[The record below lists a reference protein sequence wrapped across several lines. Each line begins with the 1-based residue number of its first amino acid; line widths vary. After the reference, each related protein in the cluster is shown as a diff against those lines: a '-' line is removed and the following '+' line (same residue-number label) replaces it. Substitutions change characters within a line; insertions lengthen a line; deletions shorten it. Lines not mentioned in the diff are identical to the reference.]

1 MLLMNIHDLEKPM
14 KPPEDLL
21 SAAIYARQK
30 AYAPYSGFKVGAAL
44 RGSAGEIF
52 SGCNVENASYGL
64 TLCAERNTVCTA
76 VAAGVQTFTQ
86 MVIVADSETPCPPC
100 GACRQFLFEFA
111 PNLELWVANLSG
123 ETKFHR
129 LCDLLPEA
137 FGAAFIQLPKPKAS
151 ELF

>member
-1 MLLMNIHDLEKPM
+1 MLLINLQDLEKPM
-14 KPPEDLL
+14 KPPEELL

-30 AYAPYSGFKVGAAL
+30 AYVPYSGFKVGAAL

-64 TLCAERNTVCTA
+64 TLCAERTTVCTA

>member
-1 MLLMNIHDLEKPM
+1 MNDEDLKQVM
-14 KPPEDLL
+14 KPPAELL
-21 SAAIYARQK
+21 SAAIKARER

-44 RGSAGEIF
+44 RGSVGEIF

-64 TLCAERNTVCTA
+64 TICAERTLVSTA
-76 VAAGVQTFTQ
+76 VAAGVITFTQ

-123 ETKFHR
+123 ETKFFR

-137 FGAAFIQLPKPKAS
+137 FGPAFIQLPKPKAT
-151 ELF
+151 ELA

>member
-1 MLLMNIHDLEKPM
+1 M

-30 AYAPYSGFKVGAAL
+30 AYAPYSVFKVGAAL
-44 RGSAGEIF
+44 RGSVGEIF
-52 SGCNVENASYGL
+52 LGCNVENASYGL
-64 TLCAERNTVCTA
+64 TLCAERTTVCTA
-76 VAAGVQTFTQ
+76 LAAGVRTFTQ

-123 ETKFHR
+123 ETKFYR

-137 FGAAFIQLPKPKAS
+137 FGPAFIQPPKPKAS

>member
-1 MLLMNIHDLEKPM
+1 M

-30 AYAPYSGFKVGAAL
+30 AYAPYSGFMVGAAL
-44 RGSAGEIF
+44 RGSVGELF

-64 TLCAERNTVCTA
+64 TICAERTTVCSA
-76 VAAGVQTFTQ
+76 VAAGIQTFKQ
-86 MVIVADSETPCPPC
+86 MVIVADSEMPCPPC

-123 ETKFHR
+123 ETKFYR

-137 FGAAFIQLPKPKAS
+137 FGPAFIQIPKAS

>member
-1 MLLMNIHDLEKPM
+1 M

-21 SAAIYARQK
+21 SAAIYARQN
-30 AYAPYSGFKVGAAL
+30 AYVPYSGFKVGAAL

-64 TLCAERNTVCTA
+64 TLCAERTTVCTA

>member
-1 MLLMNIHDLEKPM
+1 M

-30 AYAPYSGFKVGAAL
+30 AYAPYSVFKVGAAL
-44 RGSAGEIF
+44 RGSVGEIF

-64 TLCAERNTVCTA
+64 TLCAERTTVCTA
-76 VAAGVQTFTQ
+76 VAAGIRTFTQ

-123 ETKFHR
+123 ETKFYR

-137 FGAAFIQLPKPKAS
+137 FGPAFIQPPKPKAS

>member
-1 MLLMNIHDLEKPM
+1 M

-30 AYAPYSGFKVGAAL
+30 AYAPYSRFKVGAAL

-64 TLCAERNTVCTA
+64 TLCAERTTVCTA

-123 ETKFHR
+123 ETKFYR

>member
-1 MLLMNIHDLEKPM
+1 MLLMNYQDLEKPM

-44 RGSAGEIF
+44 RGSVAEIF

-64 TLCAERNTVCTA
+64 TICAERTTVCTA

-111 PNLELWVANLSG
+111 PNLELWVANLLG
-123 ETKFHR
+123 ETKFYR

>member
-1 MLLMNIHDLEKPM
+1 MNDEDLKQVM
-14 KPPEDLL
+14 KPPAELL
-21 SAAIYARQK
+21 SAAIKARER

-44 RGSAGEIF
+44 RGSVGEIF

-64 TLCAERNTVCTA
+64 TICAERTLVSTA
-76 VAAGVQTFTQ
+76 VAAGVITFTQ

-111 PNLELWVANLSG
+111 PNLELWVANISG
-123 ETKFHR
+123 ETKFFR

-137 FGAAFIQLPKPKAS
+137 FGPAFIQLPKPKAT
-151 ELF
+151 ELA

>member
-1 MLLMNIHDLEKPM
+1 M

-64 TLCAERNTVCTA
+64 TLCAERTTVCTA

-123 ETKFHR
+123 ETKFYR
-129 LCDLLPEA
+129 LSDLLPEA
-137 FGAAFIQLPKPKAS
+137 FGPAFIQLPKPKAS

>member
-1 MLLMNIHDLEKPM
+1 M

-44 RGSAGEIF
+44 RGSVGEIF
-52 SGCNVENASYGL
+52 LGCNVENASYGL
-64 TLCAERNTVCTA
+64 TLCAERTTVCTA
-76 VAAGVQTFTQ
+76 LAAGVRTFTQ

-111 PNLELWVANLSG
+111 PNLELWVANISG
-123 ETKFHR
+123 ETKFYR

-137 FGAAFIQLPKPKAS
+137 FGPAFIQLPKPKAS

>member
-1 MLLMNIHDLEKPM
+1 VDISAYLELFGSS
-14 KPPEDLL
+14 EIGL
-21 SAAIYARQK
+21 SRVLSRVFLRNY
-30 AYAPYSGFKVGAAL
+30 FKHQSIEHSV
-44 RGSAGEIF
+44 GEIF

-64 TLCAERNTVCTA
+64 TLCAERTTVCTA
-76 VAAGVQTFTQ
+76 VAAGIRTFTQ

-111 PNLELWVANLSG
+111 PNLELWVANISG
-123 ETKFHR
+123 ETKFYR

-137 FGAAFIQLPKPKAS
+137 FGPAFIQPPKPKAS